1 MTKKNFSKALKIMII
16 YINSIFLYVCDCM
29 YHTPLNENLIT
40 VRWSLQVKKPSKHKN
55 QTRCGFFF
63 RGQAGTNW
71 QSEQQQP
78 VFLKPERLASSAPAL
93 LSYHPQ
99 EHQLIN

>member
-1 MTKKNFSKALKIMII
+1 MII

-63 RGQAGTNW
+63 SGAGGYKLAVRATAA
-71 QSEQQQP
+71 S
-78 VFLKPERLASSAPAL
+78 VFETRAASQLCACSPF
-93 LSYHPQ
+93 LSPSGASTH
-99 EHQLIN
+99 